1 MSYFLVHGT
10 LLHSWSRCLWVSSSF
25 LQNLHMMS
33 LCWFLWLAFAGII
46 LLLSFTIALHC
57 FLLSLFMWSG
67 RLPAV
72 VSALLSAHSLT
83 LDFDRASIST
93 VLFTRGPFGLRVLS
107 SPVSVCVCVCV
118 SVCLSTFACPS
129 DNSSHVPP
137 TITWF
142 GQKDAKHFAYGA
154 YCFGGWL
161 NINFQVKFN
170 FISKSC
176 LFASLLRPWN
186 ICETCKNG
194 W

>member
-1 MSYFLVHGT
+1 MIFLRFYWNLSGANELKRAIPQHRKRRMPRHFQGHV
-10 LLHSWSRCLWVSSSF
+10 LLEFGSGMLNKALIITWSNGFYPRPFWPT
-25 LQNLHMMS
+25 
-33 LCWFLWLAFAGII
+33 GIV
-46 LLLSFTIALHC
+46 IAC
-57 FLLSLFMWSG
+57 
-67 RLPAV
+67 
-72 VSALLSAHSLT
+72 
-83 LDFDRASIST
+83 
-93 VLFTRGPFGLRVLS
+93 
-107 SPVSVCVCVCV
+107 VCVCVCV